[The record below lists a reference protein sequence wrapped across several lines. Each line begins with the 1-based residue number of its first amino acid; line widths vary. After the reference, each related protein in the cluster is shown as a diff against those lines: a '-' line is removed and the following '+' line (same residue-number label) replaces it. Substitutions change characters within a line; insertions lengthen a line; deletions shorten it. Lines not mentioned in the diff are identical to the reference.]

1 MIGVN
6 DEYTVEVTCTYKGEK
21 YRVRDNGAVY
31 RLQKGKRK
39 RQYDG
44 YWTFGLQ
51 HPENGYMYISQE
63 RVHRIVATAFYG
75 EPKDKNLVVDHI
87 DTNRANNRPDN
98 LRWVTRLENALNN
111 PITRAK
117 IIYICGSIQKF
128 LDDPSILRTAN
139 VSDKN
144 FGWMRAV
151 SREEAKVSKER
162 LEEWAKEMPEE
173 LKEKVERSE
182 DGIDEWIFTPKSE
195 HRHIADDSDEQKLS
209 EKHFQSKGQLLGP
222 LPKKEELT
230 IDTTYSETSHELSP
244 EQDNEASIQDD
255 SSSKKPEYKITDS
268 LTANAKQVDW
278 RTPTKFPY
286 CPENLSIEEYYNNIQ
301 IGGIFS
307 KNDLKTGVVID
318 KEWLDKGR
326 SFVVLAKDG
335 NAFFPW
341 MPTPVLIKDGNFL
354 HFNCGTYH
362 LESIARKEIL
372 KMKGEKV
379 KYTNEEIEDMD
390 IF

>member
-6 DEYTVEVTCTYKGEK
+6 DDYTVEITCTYKGEK

-63 RVHRIVATAFYG
+63 RVHRIVATAFHG

-128 LDDPSILRTAN
+128 LDNPSILRTTN

-144 FGWMRAV
+144 FRWMRAV

-162 LEEWAKEMPEE
+162 LEEWAKETPEE
-173 LKEKVERSE
+173 LKDKVERSGE
-182 DGIDEWIFTPKSE
+182 GIDEWVFTPKSGQ
-195 HRHIADDSDEQKLS
+195 RHIANNSDEQKLS
-209 EKHFQSKGQLLGP
+209 EKHFQSSGQLLQP
-222 LPKKEELT
+222 LPKKEEQT
-230 IDTTYSETSHELSP
+230 IDTTYSETPPELSP
-244 EQDNEASIQDD
+244 EQDHEASIQDD
-255 SSSKKPEYKITDS
+255 SSSIQPEYKITDS

-278 RTPTKFPY
+278 HTPAEFPY
-286 CPENLSIEEYYNNIQ
+286 CPENLSIEEYYNNIR

-307 KNDLKTGVVID
+307 KNDFKTGVVID

-326 SFVVLAKDG
+326 SFVVLAKDEK
-335 NAFFPW
+335 AFFPW
-341 MPTPVLIKDGNFL
+341 MPTPVLIKDGSFL

-379 KYTNEEIEDMD
+379 EYTDEENEDMD